1 MTAIKTFRGILV
13 CDVVTGE
20 MRLLEQSEVAG
31 PWEVSVD
38 VTIRVNPPG
47 EVRGVLIAEITC
59 PEMVIVQADLNEEIR
74 KIAGG
79 E

>member
-38 VTIRVNPPG
+38 VTIRVNPPR
-47 EVRGVLIAEITC
+47 EVRGVLIGEINM
-59 PEMVIVQADLNEEIR
+59 PDMVIEQVDLNEETR